1 MTTTTKPEW
10 MLSQNAIARRM
21 YRETSEKRGLR
32 GLAFELHTQ
41 SVFAIE
47 NIRLGH
53 ADVAET
59 NLRKARRAFRRLT
72 REAGD
77 EKAPRNLQHAL
88 TAYQVAT
95 ASMPR

>member
-1 MTTTTKPEW
+1 MTTTKPEW

-41 SVFAIE
+41 SVFALE

-53 ADVAET
+53 ADIAET

-72 REAGD
+72 REAGS
-77 EKAPRNLQHAL
+77 EKAPRNLQSAL
-88 TAYQVAT
+88 TAFQVAT

>member
-1 MTTTTKPEW
+1 MTTTNKAEW
-10 MLSQNAIARRM
+10 MLSGNAIARRM

-32 GLAFELHTQ
+32 GLVYELHTQ

-53 ADVAET
+53 ADIATT
-59 NLRKARRAFRRLT
+59 NLRKARRAFTRLT

-77 EKAPRNLQHAL
+77 EMAPKGLQNAL

-95 ASMPR
+95 ASAR